1 MYLEITCHTTHSI
14 SVPINSAIVPLVAPS
29 TNFFITALQIKS
41 LFPAISYLSYPRIV
55 EVRVFLSKPVV
66 DRFHLLPEGLLV
78 WIDHFHPRIRHHLH
92 RFQFR
97 SCPQLM
103 LIRSEERRVGNE
115 SRS

>member
-41 LFPAISYLSYPRIV
+41 LFPAISYLSYPGIV

-78 WIDHFHPRIRHHLH
+78 WI
-92 RFQFR
+92 
-97 SCPQLM
+97 
-103 LIRSEERRVGNE
+103 RSEEHTSE
-115 SRS
+115 LQSRGHLVCRLLLEQKYHEIP